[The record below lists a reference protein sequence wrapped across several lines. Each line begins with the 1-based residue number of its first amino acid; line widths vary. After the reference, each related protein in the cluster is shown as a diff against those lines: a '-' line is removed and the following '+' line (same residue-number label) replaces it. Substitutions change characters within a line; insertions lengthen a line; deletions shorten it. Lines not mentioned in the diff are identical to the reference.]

1 VIEMEAIHP
10 LHSAAS
16 RMVDEVEYFASMPPL
31 TDEELAQ
38 YARRTT
44 TRPLLSFATLA
55 ALPFAAEGLCHLLK
69 V

>member
-1 VIEMEAIHP
+1 MEAIHP

-38 YARRTT
+38 YSRRTT
-44 TRPLLSFATLA
+44 KRPLLCFAIIA
-55 ALPFAAEGLCHLLK
+55 ALPFITEGVCRLLK
-69 V
+69 VW